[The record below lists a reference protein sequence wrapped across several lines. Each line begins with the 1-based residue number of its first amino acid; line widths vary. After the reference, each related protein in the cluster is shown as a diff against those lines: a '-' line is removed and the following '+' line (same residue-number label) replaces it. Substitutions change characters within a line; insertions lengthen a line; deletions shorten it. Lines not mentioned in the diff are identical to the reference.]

1 MHFLGVFAIGSLIG
15 AGIFHVGMLI
25 AFERLANEV
34 NKYGPNL
41 VTKIGK
47 GLPEIDL
54 RSQAIPSELK
64 SKFVLYRRAWAV
76 VISIFMMPVAVYLF
90 TKAFVAAV

>member
-1 MHFLGVFAIGSLIG
+1 MHFLEVFAIGSLIG
-15 AGIFHVGMLI
+15 AGIFHVCMLI
-25 AFERLANEV
+25 AFESLANEV